1 MKRNLLSVL
10 ILALLI
16 VNIVLSAIM
25 MMSVTNTN
33 KRTAELITDI
43 ATVMNLELTSPGEA
57 ATNLAANNVK
67 PEDTTI
73 YSLGADKMTIPLAV
87 GSDGK
92 QNYLVCR
99 VSFAIN
105 TKHADYKKM
114 SALLTEENFNPK
126 AKSIVE
132 TVVGQFTAD
141 EAKTNIKDLQ
151 DEILAEIRKWFGSEM
166 IYEVI
171 ISDKQFG

>member
-10 ILALLI
+10 VLALVI
-16 VNIVLSAIM
+16 ANIVLSVIM

-33 KRTAELITDI
+33 KKTAQLITDI

-57 ATNLAANNVK
+57 ASSLAANNVK
-67 PEDTTI
+67 PEDTSI
-73 YSLGADKMTIPLAV
+73 YSLGDMTIPLAV

-92 QNYLVCR
+92 QNYLVCK
-99 VSFAIN
+99 VAFSIN
-105 TKHADYKKM
+105 TKHADYKKK

-126 AKSIVE
+126 AKAIVE
-132 TVVGQFTAD
+132 TVVSQFTSD
-141 EAKTNIKDLQ
+141 EAKESMNDMQ
-151 DEILAEIRKWFGSEM
+151 AEILTEIQKWFGSEM

-171 ISDKQFG
+171 ISDKKFS